1 MAIFDADTSSPPP
14 GNQVT
19 ARAEKEREKR
29 ERGRV
34 SLLQREKR
42 ESGRETVMKERSG
55 RLAAASSHLDW
66 ATKARKASMRAA
78 RACLA
83 SSATS
88 SF

>member
-1 MAIFDADTSSPPP
+1 MPIPPLHP
-14 GNQVT
+14 QAT
-19 ARAEKEREKR
+19 KSQRARRKKERRESAGESLFFKERR
-29 ERGRV
+29 ERAG
-34 SLLQREKR
+34 E
-42 ESGRETVMKERSG
+42 RETVMKERSG